1 MIPREKIE
9 QVINTARIEE
19 VVADYVTLH
28 KRGANLI
35 GLCPFHT
42 EKTGSFT
49 VSPSKG
55 IYKCFGCGKSGHAI
69 GFVMEIEKCSYV
81 EAVKQVARKY
91 HIEIEERQLT
101 EQEQQRQDDR
111 ESMSAVNEYC
121 NKWFQKQLKETEE
134 GQAIG
139 LAYFHERGLRDDA
152 IAAFQLGY
160 SPEKGNQLAVALKK
174 QGFTEKYITNDPE
187 TRIGVGVC
195 GRSEDGR
202 IYDRFRDRVM
212 FPIFSISGKVVGF
225 AGRIMRNKE
234 NTGKYTNSP
243 ESIVYSKRKQL
254 YGLYQA
260 KSEISRQDLCYLVE
274 GQMDVISMYQSGIKN
289 VVASGGTALTEEQI
303 QLIARLTQNIVVLY
317 DGDNAGIHAALRGID
332 MFLENGFNVKVVLL
346 PDGEDPDSYA
356 QSHNASDFIEYID
369 RHKTDFIRFKIQLLK
384 EQVKNDP
391 SQRAGVIKSV
401 AESVALIPDMITR
414 QVYIKDAAERLG
426 FEYNLFASA
435 VVREREEKKS
445 RWEKEQKDKEERE
458 RYVRMMQNGT
468 GVQPTSST
476 GVQSHSGNGVQPAN
490 DSQAAGQAGAQN
502 EYEELLKVDWNAKR
516 LTENYRN
523 LLRMIVRYGEEPF
536 FTDENG
542 TIWTVGDYILGN
554 LEADQIAAP
563 NALYQKMVDEYKANC
578 KTEGFKA
585 DQFFK
590 FHGDIDVSRLGIEL
604 LSAPYQLSQ
613 IYEQPELKLPNQPQ
627 KKNEEG
633 LSIEE
638 KEERAHLTDRVRRL
652 LLEIKVTAAEQRID
666 EVEKEIKERQNNDDL
681 NQLRPLLE
689 LRTQLLQFR
698 NLLCRELNRE
708 IVGKIKN

>member
-1 MIPREKIE
+1 MIPRETIE
-9 QVINTARIEE
+9 RVINTARIEE
-19 VVADYVTLH
+19 VVGDYVTLH

-69 GFVMEIEKCSYV
+69 GFVMEIEKCSYP

-111 ESMSAVNEYC
+111 ESMSAVNEFC

-152 IAAFQLGY
+152 IEAFQLGY

-174 QGFTEKYITNDPE
+174 HGFTEKYILNDPD
-187 TRIGVGVC
+187 TKIGVGVC

-243 ESIVYSKRKQL
+243 ESIVYSKRRQL

-260 KSEISRQDLCYLVE
+260 KSEISRKDLCYLVE

-303 QLIARLTQNIVVLY
+303 LLIARLTQNIVVLY
-317 DGDNAGIHAALRGID
+317 DGDKAGIHAALRGID
-332 MFLENGFNVKVVLL
+332 MFLEKGFNVKVVLL

-356 QSHNASDFIEYID
+356 QSHNASDFIEFID

-391 SQRAGVIKSV
+391 AQIAAVVKSV
-401 AESVALIPDMITR
+401 VESVALIPDLITR
-414 QVYIKDAAERLG
+414 QVYIKDAADQLTMNEGILTR
-426 FEYNLFASA
+426 E
-435 VVREREEKKS
+435 VVRLRHEKYTELKN
-445 RWEKEQKDKEERE
+445 EQDKQEERE
-458 RYVRMMQNGT
+458 RYEKMMSS
-468 GVQPTSST
+468 GVT
-476 GVQSHSGNGVQPAN
+476 A
-490 DSQAAGQAGAQN
+490 QAAGNAQNGGAPAATPAQTAEAGATQAASTQN
-502 EYEELLKVDWNAKR
+502 DKKEWVKR
-516 LTENYRN
+516 DPMAERLAENYRN
-523 LLRMIVRYGEEPF
+523 LLQLIVRYGELPF
-536 FTDENG
+536 YTDENG
-542 TIWTVGDYILGN
+542 VIWTVGDYILGN
-554 LEADQIAAP
+554 LDGDQIAAP

-578 KTEGFKA
+578 KKDGFKA
-585 DQFFK
+585 EQFFK
-590 FHGDIDVSRLGIEL
+590 FHSDMEVSQLGIEL

-613 IYEQPELKLPNQPQ
+613 IYEQPELQLPNRPQ
-627 KKNEEG
+627 ETEEEKG

-638 KEERAHLTDRVRRL
+638 KEERRHLSDRVRRL
-652 LLEIKVTAAEQRID
+652 LLEIKVTVVEQRLD
-666 EVEKEIKERQNNDDL
+666 EVERELKERQNEPDL
-681 NQLRPLLE
+681 SQLRPLME
-689 LRTQLLQFR
+689 LRTQLLNFR
-698 NLLCRELNRE
+698 NMLCQELNRG
-708 IVGKIKN
+708 IL